1 MGEAGAERGLGEA
14 LVNARR
20 VVESL
25 AAAVATSHGRSVA
38 DVRWHQMED
47 RINYCMF

>member
-20 VVESL
+20 VVEPL
-25 AAAVATSHGRSVA
+25 AAAVATSHRRSVA
-38 DVRWHQMED
+38 DVRWHQMEG
-47 RINYCMF
+47 RINSWMS